1 MLHSILSA
9 IGIIGGADGPTAV
22 YVAGLDNPAIVV
34 AASVVVV
41 AIAFAMV
48 CFRRRKK

>member
-1 MLHSILSA
+1 MLHPILSS
-9 IGIIGGADGPTAV
+9 IGVIGGADGPTAV
-22 YVAGLDNPAIVV
+22 YVTGFDSPAIIV
-34 AASVVVV
+34 AASVIVV